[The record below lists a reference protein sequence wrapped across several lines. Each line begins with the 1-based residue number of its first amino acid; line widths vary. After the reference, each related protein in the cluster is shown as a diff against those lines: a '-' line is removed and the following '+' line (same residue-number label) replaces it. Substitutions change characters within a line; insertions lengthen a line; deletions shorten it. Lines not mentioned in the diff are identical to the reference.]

1 MHVDPKTQ
9 REVCPSAQ
17 ERERERKKDC
27 TLTGGRERESF
38 GSSFYMLFPPSGP
51 ALCKLGQP
59 GALFVLP
66 EVLTP
71 VLRPSFVLFTRAFL
85 FPVF

>member
-1 MHVDPKTQ
+1 MLTQ
-9 REVCPSAQ
+9 RHKEKSTPVHRR
-17 ERERERKKDC
+17 ERERERERVYTRRGD
-27 TLTGGRERESF
+27 RESF

-59 GALFVLP
+59 GVLFVLP
-66 EVLTP
+66 EVFTP
-71 VLRPSFVLFTRAFL
+71 VLRPSFVLFSRAFL